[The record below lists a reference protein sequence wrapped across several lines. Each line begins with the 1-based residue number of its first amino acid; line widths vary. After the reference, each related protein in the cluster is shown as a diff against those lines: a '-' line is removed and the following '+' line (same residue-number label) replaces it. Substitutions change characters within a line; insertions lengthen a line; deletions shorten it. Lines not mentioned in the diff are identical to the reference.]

1 MKTEDSKPK
10 TLVITAWVFL
20 LLASDL
26 PRIVLQEIFHYQV
39 SNVLGIS
46 GLTIP
51 NDLGIGISAVAV
63 ILGLG
68 LTFAWKAVRSL
79 RPFFVLLFAFVG
91 IHWLVF
97 TRIAILP
104 IYEGWL
110 ATPSFNVFFLAFQSL
125 NLMLTLA
132 IIATLFI
139 LKKRRDAFFLV
150 KGDTS
155 APLEPVRWLG
165 IKAGATWNKAGR
177 VSAIVLSLGTLT
189 FLTLA
194 GRPPLD
200 IVVRALPFLPVIL
213 LASAVNA
220 FSEEMFAKASF
231 LSVLEDVVGKHQ
243 ALWLMAYAFGI
254 GHFYGIPYGVIGV
267 LMAGFLG
274 WWLGKSMLETRGLWW
289 AWFIHFVQDV
299 WIFAFAV
306 VGSIVPGGG

>member
-1 MKTEDSKPK
+1 MKTEISNPK
-10 TLVITAWVFL
+10 TLVVTAWVFIL
-20 LLASDL
+20 LTGGL
-26 PRIVLQEIFHYQV
+26 PGGGLPKIILQEIFDYQV
-39 SNVLGIS
+39 SINLEYGIA
-46 GLTIP
+46 
-51 NDLGIGISAVAV
+51 AVVV
-63 ILGLG
+63 IVGLG
-68 LTFAWKAVRSL
+68 LTFAWKAIRSL
-79 RPFFVLLFAFVG
+79 RPFFILLLVLVG
-91 IHWLVF
+91 AGWLVY
-97 TRIAILP
+97 TRIAVLP

-110 ATPSFNVFFLAFQSL
+110 ANPSPNVGILALVSWP
-125 NLMLTLA
+125 LMVALA

-139 LKKRRDAFFLV
+139 LKKRREAFFLV
-150 KGDTS
+150 KGDTG

-165 IKAGATWNKAGR
+165 IKEGATWNKAGR

-189 FLTLA
+189 FLILA
-194 GRPPLD
+194 GRPSLD
-200 IVVRALPFLPVIL
+200 IIIRALPFLPVIL

>member
-1 MKTEDSKPK
+1 MKIGNSKPK
-10 TLVITAWVFL
+10 TLIITAWVFL
-20 LLASDL
+20 LMASDL

-125 NLMLTLA
+125 RLMATLA
-132 IIATLFI
+132 IIAALFI
-139 LKKRRDAFFLV
+139 LKKRRDAFFFV

-165 IKAGATWNKAGR
+165 IKEGATWKKLGR
-177 VSAIVLSLGTLT
+177 ISGIVISLGLLI
-189 FLTLA
+189 FLVIA

-200 IVVRALPFLPVIL
+200 VVVRALPFLP
-213 LASAVNA
+213 AVLFFATLNA
-220 FSEEMFAKASF
+220 FNEEMTARASF
-231 LSVLEDVVGKHQ
+231 LSVLEDVVGKNQ
-243 ALWLMAYAFGI
+243 ALWLTAALFGI
-254 GHFYGIPYGVIGV
+254 GHFYGIPYGAIGV
-267 LMAGFLG
+267 LMAAFLG

>member
-1 MKTEDSKPK
+1 MEDRTMKTEISKPK
-10 TLVITAWVFL
+10 TLIITAWVTL
-20 LLASDL
+20 LLGGGPFASL
-26 PRIVLQEIFHYQV
+26 PIIILQEIFDYQV
-39 SNVLGIS
+39 SDNLQYGIA
-46 GLTIP
+46 
-51 NDLGIGISAVAV
+51 AVV
-63 ILGLG
+63 VVVGLG
-68 LTFAWKAVRSL
+68 LTFAWNAVRSL
-79 RPFFVLLFAFVG
+79 RPFFILLLVLVG
-91 IHWLVF
+91 AGWLVYA
-97 TRIAILP
+97 RIGVLP
-104 IYEGWL
+104 IYERWL
-110 ATPSFNVFFLAFQSL
+110 AIPSPNVNVGILALVSRP
-125 NLMLTLA
+125 LMVALA
-132 IIATLFI
+132 IIAALFI
-139 LKKRRDAFFLV
+139 LKKKRDAFFLV

-165 IKAGATWNKAGR
+165 IKAGATWNKAGC

-189 FLTLA
+189 FLILA

>member
-1 MKTEDSKPK
+1 MKTEISNPK
-10 TLVITAWVFL
+10 TLVITAWIFIL
-20 LLASDL
+20 LTGGL
-26 PRIVLQEIFHYQV
+26 PGSGLPKIILQEIFDYQV
-39 SNVLGIS
+39 SSNLEYGIA
-46 GLTIP
+46 
-51 NDLGIGISAVAV
+51 AVVV
-63 ILGLG
+63 IVGLG
-68 LTFAWKAVRSL
+68 LTFAWKAIRSL
-79 RPFFVLLFAFVG
+79 RPFFILLLVLVG
-91 IHWLVF
+91 AGWLVYA
-97 TRIAILP
+97 RISALP

-110 ATPSFNVFFLAFQSL
+110 ANSSPNVGILAYFSRP
-125 NLMLTLA
+125 LMVALP
-132 IIATLFI
+132 IIAVLFI

-177 VSAIVLSLGTLT
+177 VSAIVLSLGILT

-194 GRPPLD
+194 GRPSLD

-231 LSVLEDVVGKHQ
+231 LSVLQDVVGKHQ

-267 LMAGFLG
+267 LMVGFLG

>member
-1 MKTEDSKPK
+1 MKTEISNPK
-10 TLVITAWVFL
+10 TLVITAWIFIL
-20 LLASDL
+20 LTGGL
-26 PRIVLQEIFHYQV
+26 PGSGLPKIILQEIFDYQV
-39 SNVLGIS
+39 SDNLQYGIA
-46 GLTIP
+46 
-51 NDLGIGISAVAV
+51 AVV
-63 ILGLG
+63 VVVGLG
-68 LTFAWKAVRSL
+68 LTFAWNAVRSL
-79 RPFFVLLFAFVG
+79 RPLFILLLVLVG
-91 IHWLVF
+91 AGWLVYA
-97 TRIAILP
+97 RISALP

-110 ATPSFNVFFLAFQSL
+110 ANPSPNVAILALVSRP
-125 NLMLTLA
+125 LMVALA

-139 LKKRRDAFFLV
+139 LKKRRDAFFLI

-165 IKAGATWNKAGR
+165 IKEGATWKKAGR
-177 VSAIVLSLGTLT
+177 TSAIVLSLGTLT
-189 FLTLA
+189 FLVLG

-243 ALWLMAYAFGI
+243 ALWLMAAAFGI